1 MRVFKFVV
9 TSAIALVSASF
20 VMFLVSFMTG
30 DSLAPAINTIQF
42 VLVLM
47 ALVFAVYLFFRIDK
61 GTLGREIWGIIAVT
75 LSIDM
80 IGVTCE
86 LINGYARSWKISQD
100 IVFTA
105 YLFVWLALIVVTF
118 VLFFKYRK
126 AGFTFSAEAYYAV
139 VPSLTVVS
147 LATIVFVLVPLVRS
161 DLDAGTKISNFV
173 AIIVGLGLLFIL
185 LFLSATM
192 GRGELGRPWFFL
204 SLCVASIVIQ
214 TIVSTNVI
222 IVLGYMRVLEP
233 ANLFLHLAY
242 GFLLT
247 AEAYQY
253 RIIVGE

>member
-1 MRVFKFVV
+1 MRLFKFIV
-9 TSAIALVSASF
+9 TSAIALVTASLL
-20 VMFLVSFMTG
+20 MFLVSFWTG

-42 VLVLM
+42 ILVLM
-47 ALVFAVYLFFRIDK
+47 ALAFAAYLFFRMEK
-61 GTLGREIWGIIAVT
+61 GTLGRDIWGIVAITLAIDIIAVA
-75 LSIDM
+75 
-80 IGVTCE
+80 CE
-86 LINGYARSWKISQD
+86 LINGYARSWQISQD

-105 YLFVWLALIVVTF
+105 YLFVWLALIVVTL

-139 VPSLTVVS
+139 VPSLAIIS
-147 LATIVFVLVPLVRS
+147 LATIVFVLVPLGRS

-185 LFLSATM
+185 LFLVATM
-192 GRGELGRPWFFL
+192 GRGELGKPWLFL

-222 IVLGYMRVLEP
+222 LVLGYMRVLEP
-233 ANLFLHLAY
+233 ANFFLHLAY
-242 GFLLT
+242 GFLLI

>member
-1 MRVFKFVV
+1 MKLFRIVV
-9 TSAIALVSASF
+9 ISAIVLVTASLL
-20 VMFLVSFMTG
+20 MFLVSFWTG

-42 VLVLM
+42 ILVLM
-47 ALVFAVYLFFRIDK
+47 ALIFAAYLFFRMEK
-61 GTLGREIWGIIAVT
+61 GTLGRDIWGIIAIT
-75 LSIDM
+75 LAIDI

-86 LINGYARSWKISQD
+86 LVNGYARSWKISQD

-105 YLFVWLALIVVTF
+105 YLFVWLALIVVTL
-118 VLFFKYRK
+118 VLFSKYRK

-139 VPSLTVVS
+139 VPSLTIVS
-147 LATIVFVLVPLVRS
+147 LATIVFVLVPLGRS

-185 LFLSATM
+185 LFLVATM
-192 GRGELGRPWFFL
+192 GRGELGKPWLFL

-222 IVLGYMRVLEP
+222 LVLGYMRVLEP
-233 ANLFLHLAY
+233 ANFFLHLAY
-242 GFLLT
+242 GFLLI

-253 RIIVGE
+253 RIIIGE